1 MEFEWVLNEEVHAVL
16 KQLHMILMECSRR
29 FPMPQHEGDGSGKKV
44 DKFVLTVPQDQLKCV
59 VTLTGDAITHADITF
74 KVQRQ
79 QHQHQVQRSSINQDS
94 PWKLPQVQDAAN
106 HLYQALHHIENVDD
120 AYNFK
125 WVWDQGEKKRII

>member
-16 KQLHMILMECSRR
+16 KQLHLILTECSRR
-29 FPMPQHEGDGSGKKV
+29 MPQHDDGTGKKI

-74 KVQRQ
+74 RVQRQ
-79 QHQHQVQRSSINQDS
+79 QHQHQVQRTSINQDS
-94 PWKLPQVQDAAN
+94 PWKLQQVQDAAN
-106 HLYQALHHIENVDD
+106 HLYQAINHISNVGE

-125 WVWDQGEKKRII
+125 

>member
-1 MEFEWVLNEEVHAVL
+1 MLNEEVHAVL
-16 KQLHMILMECSRR
+16 KQLHAILMECSRR
-29 FPMPQHEGDGSGKKV
+29 FPMPQYDNENGAGKKV

-79 QHQHQVQRSSINQDS
+79 QHQHQVQRTSINHDS

-125 WVWDQGEKKRII
+125 